1 MAAID
6 DVLNG
11 IKDDSVQAAKQQLQS
26 LLQQAKADSSQ
37 FAQQNAADLELWLVQ
52 LSKGELDQNEFN
64 ALVAA
69 QRSKA
74 EQWVNTQA
82 IAGQARARDLTL
94 TVLDIAVQ
102 KIAPGEIPPERRGQ
116 RLSGSGV
123 GTKRI
128 MAWEGP
134 RASFL
139 LVAAPERTCGRQS
152 AFHLAQAPRVPAN
165 HLLGFQAG

>member
-37 FAQQNAADLELWLVQ
+37 FAHQNAADLELWLVQ
-52 LSKGELDQNEFN
+52 LSKGKLDHDEFN

-102 KIAPGEIPPERRGQ
+102 KIAPVVI
-116 RLSGSGV
+116 
-123 GTKRI
+123 
-128 MAWEGP
+128 
-134 RASFL
+134 
-139 LVAAPERTCGRQS
+139 AAI
-152 AFHLAQAPRVPAN
+152 
-165 HLLGFQAG
+165 

>member
-52 LSKGELDQNEFN
+52 LSKGKLDHDEFN

-94 TVLDIAVQ
+94 TVLDIAVR
-102 KIAPGEIPPERRGQ
+102 KIAPVVI
-116 RLSGSGV
+116 
-123 GTKRI
+123 
-128 MAWEGP
+128 
-134 RASFL
+134 
-139 LVAAPERTCGRQS
+139 AAI
-152 AFHLAQAPRVPAN
+152 
-165 HLLGFQAG
+165 